1 MRYKYDWPRLFLRLV
16 LARLWYPHR
25 RANTQICLLP
35 FVNQTAQQTLCVV
48 VDTGSGRP
56 ERSRSIVVECEDAGV
71 VDLERQE
78 VFQPE
83 CLRLGMCPGLDGVP
97 AEAVY
102 GNYAGVES
110 TGSVF
115 ELERRY
121 MQRGQVRD
129 ETYSS
134 VHVVV
139 APGGGYTTVSDITC
153 NKG

>member
-1 MRYKYDWPRLFLRLV
+1 
-16 LARLWYPHR
+16 
-25 RANTQICLLP
+25 
-35 FVNQTAQQTLCVV
+35 
-48 VDTGSGRP
+48 
-56 ERSRSIVVECEDAGV
+56 
-71 VDLERQE
+71 
-78 VFQPE
+78 
-83 CLRLGMCPGLDGVP
+83 
-97 AEAVY
+97 VY